1 MEIVYPPVRRKLPH
15 ESRVREVVIMLC
27 KKCGYDER
35 NVTLMHIGGDRQK
48 SFPKCG
54 VKLVRHWPFTV
65 QMFIGCGDEAVET
78 QFQLKNGGNR
88 AVSGESLYQAMM
100 TTFGGRMLLMDKKMF
115 REARQTEG
123 TPYSDAGSGVKKAL
137 DSVTSEVAVPPAQTI
152 SLASAVL
159 AERTEDNPPVV
170 VIAPPNTTALPT
182 EWSHRGDYKGY
193 FKDEEKVQL
202 VVLALVTQFQVN
214 EPFSFEDF
222 TKVLSNEMKITL
234 QSLAMAS
241 MVQVFTNRGYVVR
254 LNPRK
259 SPSRYVVTD
268 AAVKFAS
275 TELSSQKVDG
285 RQHRKTLPTAFV
297 KIPASFPATPVNN
310 LDLVDGLSHLKQE
323 EVEYQKLIGDI
334 KRLEEE
340 VARVNLG
347 ELASEEKNLEG
358 EARSLNHRLTIITGR
373 LAEITTIRQD
383 ANAKSNQV
391 LEIQRQP
398 RSKEL
403 LQRHE
408 EFQKL
413 KRLFA
418 GSP

>member
-1 MEIVYPPVRRKLPH
+1 
-15 ESRVREVVIMLC
+15 
-27 KKCGYDER
+27 
-35 NVTLMHIGGDRQK
+35 
-48 SFPKCG
+48 
-54 VKLVRHWPFTV
+54 
-65 QMFIGCGDEAVET
+65 MFIGCGDEAVET

-115 REARQTEG
+115 REARQTEV

-259 SPSRYVVTD
+259 SPARYVVTD

-285 RQHRKTLPTAFV
+285 RQHRKTSPTAALV
-297 KIPASFPATPVNN
+297 EIPASFLATPVNN

-358 EARSLNHRLTIITGR
+358 EARSLNQRLTMITSR
-373 LAEITTIRQD
+373 LAEIKAIRHEI
-383 ANAKSNQV
+383 NAKSNQV

-413 KRLFA
+413 KKLFA
-418 GSP
+418 GSS